1 MPGDERLTMNSL
13 NAKLDSILKNQREI
27 KTTVEKLNEL
37 PAKVAALESFKEE
50 QIETNKLSEA
60 NMAAVKQRL
69 AVLENQD
76 KLRKE
81 NERKQRILKEL
92 YERRLNLLLHGSDDT
107 AWESRK
113 ASKQHVLNF
122 LKDVLKLQNVSDIVL
137 VDVHRL
143 PQNRINSSSAQP
155 ATHLSLIHI

>member
-27 KTTVEKLNEL
+27 KTTVDKLNEL

-50 QIETNKLSEA
+50 QLETNKLSDA

-69 AVLENQD
+69 AVLENQE

-81 NERKQRILKEL
+81 NERK
-92 YERRLNLLLHGSDDT
+92 
-107 AWESRK
+107 
-113 ASKQHVLNF
+113 
-122 LKDVLKLQNVSDIVL
+122 
-137 VDVHRL
+137 
-143 PQNRINSSSAQP
+143 
-155 ATHLSLIHI
+155 